1 MAFGSLEKVQS
12 KVLLGKLV
20 ILLFLS
26 LSFGKLIDKVI
37 ASVNRE
43 PILESDIKMAELY
56 YGVKDRKKLLNRLIE
71 VNLIYQFLSQRGI
84 DIPDEKVDEIVQQI
98 AKANGMTPQELAG
111 ELSKHGLTLQDF
123 REFVKKELVATEGI
137 REYLRRKVE
146 LSEIELELAKLK
158 EGKVK
163 VKKRIE
169 LVTIPK
175 EKGEKLLKEIENG
188 NLNLKDLAEKL
199 GGEYQK
205 LEVEKGDLI
214 KELDEQVWKSKEGDV
229 IFAEDKDLIYVVK
242 VGRSF
247 TEVTGVNEEELKRKI
262 LSEKLKEEYKK
273 LLKELKK
280 NSIISI
286 VE

>member
-1 MAFGSLEKVQS
+1 MAFRGSEKVQS

-20 ILLFLS
+20 ILLFLAF
-26 LSFGKLIDKVI
+26 SFGKLIDKVV

-43 PILESDIKMAELY
+43 PILESDLKMAELY
-56 YGVKDRKKLLNRLIE
+56 YGVKDRKELLNRLIE
-71 VNLIYQFLSQRGI
+71 INLIYQFLVQKGI

-98 AKANGMTPQELAG
+98 AKANGMTPQELAR
-111 ELSKHGLTLQDF
+111 ELSKYGLTLQDF
-123 REFVKKELVATEGI
+123 REFVKKELIATEGL

-163 VKKRIE
+163 TKKRIE
-169 LVTIPK
+169 LVTILKDKGK
-175 EKGEKLLKEIENG
+175 ELLREIESG
-188 NLNLKDLAEKL
+188 NLNLKELAEKL
-199 GGEYQK
+199 GGEYQS

-229 IFAEDKDLIYVVK
+229 IFAEDKDQIYVVK
-242 VGRSF
+242 VGKIL
-247 TEVTGVNEEELKRKI
+247 TEVSGVNEEELKRKI
-262 LSEKLKEEYKK
+262 LAKKFQEEYEK

-280 NSIISI
+280 NSVITIL
-286 VE
+286 E